1 MADEPSETVTLLIE
15 NVPVKCNKQQ
25 LIENSNYFKVMFEG
39 NFVERDK
46 STITLEVSHN
56 KLTKRLQQIEFLFS
70 FLISQEIDLKSMNLI
85 LSLLVDSSTA
95 FMLGED
101 DLLHVLQTSCMLQFE
116 DLRDNCVSILTE
128 KLNPENAIKIWF
140 VCESHG
146 ICPLYL
152 KAKNLALIEF
162 NVIKDTNALID
173 LDLTQVHLYLAN
185 VTLQCKSELDVF
197 TTCMQWYYENGDGDV
212 KSLIKLLSCVDFQS
226 ASEEEIKEMMIMPD
240 VHNNQILRE
249 LFRLIFTFKG
259 ADAENYS
266 STIDFVKNLFNSN
279 KRNKTFVD
287 PVLFVKKYST
297 NTLNESSGESKED
310 NVEVHHDIYKRKR
323 KYMRVGGIEDTTATL
338 FIYGKYL

>member
-46 STITLEVSHN
+46 STITLE
-56 KLTKRLQQIEFLFS
+56 
-70 FLISQEIDLKSMNLI
+70 EIDLKSMNLI

-240 VHNNQILRE
+240 VQMRKTIRQ
-249 LFRLIFTFKG
+249 RLI
-259 ADAENYS
+259 
-266 STIDFVKNLFNSN
+266 L
-279 KRNKTFVD
+279 
-287 PVLFVKKYST
+287 
-297 NTLNESSGESKED
+297 
-310 NVEVHHDIYKRKR
+310 
-323 KYMRVGGIEDTTATL
+323 
-338 FIYGKYL
+338 